1 MPELT
6 EREAAHAASVADPD
20 DAITLAPTP
29 PEKRWRLLAA
39 TVSCKPP
46 EILKACLT
54 ALRGQRLRLAAD
66 LDILTVLDDS
76 DKPYRE
82 ENYDIARGFGQ
93 ALQNVTE
100 AAREFSDDGPS
111 HQWAPSAFRRVAE
124 LKNRIFQYALDEGYD
139 AVWLV
144 DSDVIPDAY
153 TLQNLLD
160 TDNGISAGV
169 YWTRWTQTQ
178 HPLPQVWLRHP
189 YQLEGHGYRSDEFLR
204 LLAQRQRLSVGGLG
218 ACTLFHRQVLEKGVS
233 FASVPEGLPP
243 GPMAD
248 GEDRH
253 LCERARRLHLPLVAD
268 AWPDIFHCYH
278 PKDQAQLAEMAQR
291 LGTAHPER
299 ARLGD
304 LISLKLTM
312 LEPIAIDVG
321 NGQARHEM
329 LAPQYVRGRLGAMR
343 VWALEVEDV
352 ALNVDVGDH
361 SLVQMKYP
369 EWFPPSAMRGQQ
381 RLLRVDVLDCK
392 EFRLAPGLG
401 K

>member
-54 ALRGQRLRLAAD
+54 ALRGQQLRLPAD
-66 LDILTVLDDS
+66 LHIYVVLDDQ
-76 DKPYRE
+76 DKPYAQE
-82 ENYDIARGFGQ
+82 TYELAKEHSYYIPDIK
-93 ALQNVTE
+93 E
-100 AAREFSDDGPS
+100 AREFSDDGPS
-111 HQWAPSAFRRVAE
+111 HQWAPSAFRRVAG
-124 LKNRIFQYALDEGYD
+124 LKNQIFQHALDNGYD

-169 YWTRWTQTQ
+169 YWTRWTQVQ
-178 HPLPQVWLRHP
+178 NPLPQVWLRHP
-189 YQLEGHGYRSDEFLR
+189 YHLEGHGWRADEFLR
-204 LLAQRQRLSVGGLG
+204 LLVQRQRLSVGGLG

-253 LCERARRLHLPLVAD
+253 LCERARRLHLPMVAD

-278 PKDQAQLAEMAQR
+278 PSDREQLAAMAQR
-291 LGTAHPER
+291 LGAAHPER

-343 VWALEVEDV
+343 VWAPEVEDV
-352 ALNVDVGDH
+352 ALSVDVGDH

-381 RLLRVDVLDCK
+381 RLLRVDVLDAK
-392 EFRLAPGLG
+392 PFALAPGLR
-401 K
+401 